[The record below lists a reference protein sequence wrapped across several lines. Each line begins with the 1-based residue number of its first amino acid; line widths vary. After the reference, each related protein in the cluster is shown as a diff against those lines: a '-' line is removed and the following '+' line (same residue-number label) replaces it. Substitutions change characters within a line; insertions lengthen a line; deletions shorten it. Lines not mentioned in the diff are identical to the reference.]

1 MEQEPLVVMFNLN
14 NTNLTQEEYFILENV
29 IGYTLNI
36 LIFAMLTPQIYKAY
50 KNKMTDDISYKFIW
64 ISLVAE
70 VLEILYGILINQIPV
85 LLTGIICMIQMIL
98 LYIAKKLYDSPQD
111 VKIQR
116 RTSIQDS
123 KLIEIGDITQTILL
137 KKVISKD
144 TQTILLKKA
153 ISKDTQSNIITWDVK
168 DEHFIYTFRGPSNLY
183 EIDMSTQN
191 NLYDIIKCINININN
206 INSNTQNSNF
216 EKKEVLK

>member
-36 LIFAMLTPQIYKAY
+36 LIFAMLIPQIYKAY

-70 VLEILYGILINQIPV
+70 VLEILYGVLINQIPV

-98 LYIAKKLYDSPQD
+98 LYIAKKLYDNPQD
-111 VKIQR
+111 VKLQR

-123 KLIEIGDITQTILL
+123 NLIEISNNITQTILL

-144 TQTILLKKA
+144 TQ
-153 ISKDTQSNIITWDVK
+153 SNIMTWILND
-168 DEHFIYTFRGPSNLY
+168 DHFIYTFRGPSNLY
-183 EIDMSTQN
+183 EIYMTTQN
-191 NLYDIIKCINININN
+191 NLYDIIKCTNISINN
-206 INSNTQNSNF
+206 IDSNSYSYSNSNSNSNF